1 MKIIFQ
7 IARTH
12 LFAKKKQTI
21 IAALGVT
28 FGIAMF
34 ILMISFMTGVNK
46 LLEDTAL
53 DATPHVRIYNDVTYN
68 RPTLLDEKFPND
80 GATHLV
86 HHQKPKLEEKNIK
99 NAMEIVKLIQA
110 DPDVLGASP
119 QLTTQVFYSYGNVQ
133 LAGILSGVDIE
144 QENKLYDLQS
154 RVTSGSIEN
163 LLSNKNGLLMGEGLA
178 DKLNIREGDKILI
191 VTPAGNSRTMTVVGT
206 FRFGI
211 GTIDNT
217 KCYAGISTTQVLL
230 DRSSSYLTEIHIKLK
245 NIDLAKSKAKEYK
258 QKFGYKVEDW
268 QQANQ
273 TILMSFVIR
282 NVLTFVVVIT
292 LLVVAGF
299 GIYNIMN
306 MTIIDKMK
314 DIAILK
320 ATGFNGKDIVRI
332 FMTQALIVGTIGGV
346 VGLMLGGSLSYVLSK
361 TPFDTGGALNIDTFP
376 VNFDPKFY
384 VFGLVFGILTT
395 CFAGYMPSRKAAKID
410 PVNILRG

>member
-1 MKIIFQ
+1 MKLILQ
-7 IARTH
+7 IAKTH
-12 LFAKKKQTI
+12 LFAKRKQTI
-21 IAALGVT
+21 IASLGVT

-53 DATPHVRIYNDVTYN
+53 EATPHIRIYNDVTYAG
-68 RPTLLDEKFPND
+68 PSLLDEKYPD
-80 GATHLV
+80 KKSIHLV
-86 HHQKPKLEEKNIK
+86 HHQKPKLEQKNIK
-99 NAMEIVKLIQA
+99 NAGEIVKIIQA

-119 QLTTQVFYSYGNVQ
+119 QLTSQVFYSYGNIQ
-133 LAGILSGVDIE
+133 LAGSLSGVDIN
-144 QENKLYDLQS
+144 QENKLYNLQS
-154 RVTSGSIEN
+154 KITSGNIEN
-163 LLSNKNGLLMGEGLA
+163 LLSDKNGVLMGEGLA
-178 DKLNIREGDKILI
+178 DKLNINMGDKILV
-191 VTPAGNSRTMTVVGT
+191 VTPGGGSRTMKVVGT

-211 GTIDNT
+211 GTIDNA
-217 KCYAGISTTQVLL
+217 KCYADISTTQVLL
-230 DRSSSYLTEIHIKLK
+230 DKSSSYLTEIHIKLK
-245 NIDLAKSKAKEYK
+245 NIDLSKAKAKEYQK
-258 QKFGYKVEDW
+258 KFGYKIEDW
-268 QQANQ
+268 ETANQ

-332 FMTQALIVGTIGGV
+332 FMTQAIIVGSMGGV
-346 VGLMLGGSLSYVLSK
+346 AGLILGGTLSYILSR